1 MEEAGALPENCCYV
15 GDNLNRDIVGAK
27 ACDFGMTVT
36 VQYNR
41 EKPLKLTE
49 ENMPDGKV
57 YTFPQLLD
65 IFPARGQVAVDR
77 LIPPG
82 DGQ

>member
-1 MEEAGALPENCCYV
+1 M

-27 ACDFGMTVT
+27 ACDFGMTVA
-36 VQYNR
+36 VQYNKN
-41 EKPLKLTE
+41 KPLKLTE
-49 ENMPDGKV
+49 ENMPSAKI

-65 IFPARGQVAVDR
+65 IFPACGQVAVDK
-77 LIPPG
+77 LIPPS

>member
-1 MEEAGALPENCCYV
+1 M
-15 GDNLNRDIVGAK
+15 GAK
-27 ACDFGMTVT
+27 ACDFGMTVA

-57 YTFPQLLD
+57 YTFPQLLE
-65 IFPARGQVAVDR
+65 IFPERGKVAVEK
-77 LIPPG
+77 LILPN

>member
-1 MEEAGALPENCCYV
+1 MTGVQTCALP
-15 GDNLNRDIVGAK
+15 IS
-27 ACDFGMTVT
+27 VT
-36 VQYNR
+36 VQYDR
-41 EKPLKLTE
+41 SKPLKLTE

-65 IFPARGQVAVDR
+65 IFPERGRVAVDK
-77 LIPPG
+77 LIAPD

>member
-1 MEEAGALPENCCYV
+1 
-15 GDNLNRDIVGAK
+15 
-27 ACDFGMTVT
+27 MTVA

-49 ENMPDGKV
+49 ENMPDGKI

-65 IFPARGQVAVDR
+65 IFPKRGEVAVDR
-77 LIPPG
+77 MIFPG
-82 DGQ
+82 EGQS

>member
-1 MEEAGALPENCCYV
+1 M

-27 ACDFGMTVT
+27 AVDFGMTVA
-36 VQYNR
+36 VQYDR
-41 EKPLKLTE
+41 KKPLKLTE
-49 ENMPDGKV
+49 ENMPDAKI

-65 IFPARGQVAVDR
+65 IFPAGGQVAVEK
-77 LIPPG
+77 LTPPS